1 MVRTMHCKRFAGALI
16 ALFFL
21 APLPALASTQ
31 TILQDD
37 LDSWD
42 QSHTY
47 DSGVM
52 TEEEEEWLW
61 QVSEELYPAIA
72 VPAEPASPIEEQR
85 LARIK
90 GILTVE
96 VGGKRIPFRD
106 VPDDAWFMPYVR
118 SVLESGIMSGYGD
131 ALGRPTGQF
140 GPANNVTVEELSK
153 IAVNLSGGIKTDCPA
168 TSINKTATGSWSM
181 PYVACAEKRGWS
193 IYSDGTVNL
202 LATATRGQVVVTL
215 LQAYDVV
222 WGERSGTAFTDVTES
237 TEFAGAIER
246 AKADGLVS
254 GYGDANGKPTGMF
267 GPNDPVTRAEL
278 AKMVAGAM
286 ELYGR

>member
-1 MVRTMHCKRFAGALI
+1 MRSATCIAVILTFALS
-16 ALFFL
+16 
-21 APLPALASTQ
+21 APSALASTQ

-37 LDSWD
+37 LDAWD

-52 TEEEEEWLW
+52 SEEEDEWLW
-61 QVSEELYPAIA
+61 QASDELYPEITI
-72 VPAEPASPIEEQR
+72 PDGPSNPIEEQR

-90 GILTVE
+90 GMLTAE

-131 ALGRPTGQF
+131 AQGRPTGQF
-140 GPANNVTVEELSK
+140 GPANNVTIEELSK
-153 IAVNLSGGIKTDCPA
+153 IAVNLSGGIKTDCP
-168 TSINKTATGSWSM
+168 TIPLNNTATGSWSM
-181 PYVACAEKRGWS
+181 PFVGCAEKRGWS

-202 LATATRGQVVVTL
+202 LATATRGQVAVTL

-222 WGERSGTAFTDVTES
+222 WGERSGTAFTDVTEA
-237 TEFAGAIER
+237 TEFGGAIER

-254 GYGDANGKPTGMF
+254 GYGDANGKPTGLF

-278 AKMVAGAM
+278 AKMVSGAM